1 MARRKSKYLIFSPKQ
16 QKAFLKFL
24 ATPLGEAT
32 RLVLIIIVVITLSW
46 GIVNAD
52 ELNPFTPSI
61 EDAKTSFSV
70 IGTVSVIDN
79 THLIVTNAKG
89 SDDTGESEYN
99 LNIKNLDKV
108 ETSKYQTLQLTDL
121 KVGDTVIAQGVTTDS
136 VFFITRIILFSST
149 PLPVFEEEQTATTT
163 PEEVTSSE
171 NTVDV
176 STTTPEQTA
185 TTTPDEV
192 TSSEDNVDVSTTT
205 PEQTA
210 TTTETNVA
218 TTTQDVVEQVGD
230 LIEEVVAPIVDTIDT
245 IIENI
250 TESEP
255 QPEEP
260 QTEIE

>member
-149 PLPVFEEEQTATTT
+149 PLLVFEE
-163 PEEVTSSE
+163 
-171 NTVDV
+171 
-176 STTTPEQTA
+176 EQTA

-218 TTTQDVVEQVGD
+218 TSAPEQSATTTETDTATTTQDVVEQVGE

-250 TESEP
+250 TEPEP
-255 QPEEP
+255 ESP

>member
-1 MARRKSKYLIFSPKQ
+1 MARKKSKYLIFSPKQ

-32 RLVLIIIVVITLSW
+32 RLALIVIVVITLSW

-70 IGTVSVIDN
+70 IGTVSVIDS

-108 ETSKYQTLQLTDL
+108 ETSKYQPLSITDI
-121 KVGDTVIAQGVTTDS
+121 KAGDTIIAQGLTTGS

-149 PLPVFEEEQTATTT
+149 PLPVFEEETTATTT
-163 PEEVTSSE
+163 PEEVASSE
-171 NTVDV
+171 NTTVDV
-176 STTTPEQTA
+176 STTTTEQTATTTETETASTTPEQTA
-185 TTTPDEV
+185 TTTD
-192 TSSEDNVDVSTTT
+192 
-205 PEQTA
+205 TA
-210 TTTETNVA
+210 TTTEN
-218 TTTQDVVEQVGD
+218 VVEQISDV
-230 LIEEVVAPIVDTIDT
+230 IENIVTPIVDTVDT

-250 TESEP
+250 TEP
-255 QPEEP
+255 EP
-260 QTEIE
+260 QTEEPEPSIE